1 MSYFLILGY
10 RGFFI
15 GIGDVIFG
23 VGFIKVKNNFLE
35 DGYKYWCFELVFKIN
50 IVDFKWIMSV

>member
-35 DGYKYWCFELVFKIN
+35 DGYKYWCFELVFKKKN
-50 IVDFKWIMSV
+50 CRF